1 LLLTPLVSFV
11 LAISSI
17 RTRRS
22 ASAMAMFGTVVT
34 LLLTLLV
41 AWGLTRRSTPFVAN
55 YQYFNLSVAFSG
67 PTNFQSFGI
76 QFVLHA
82 DKLTVAALLAI
93 ELCIIGALGWH
104 QVMGRSE
111 PGAARFHAAITALLF
126 ACVGVLLSYDL
137 AELFAFWAIGG
148 AMTYLLL
155 GHRWGL
161 DDAAARARVAL
172 ALPFLTDICLLCGI
186 AWLYSRYG
194 TQNLTTLI
202 PILHTN
208 PGWTVRSLVVGSV
221 LLFVGVAGRLPLWP
235 FTSWVTQTAITAP
248 PAAVAI
254 VQSVWSVLAI
264 VVLYRLMPIFT
275 ASSPQAM
282 QVFAVSCAAVAV
294 IAPLLTLFGNE
305 PRRIVVLVGSG
316 VAAIGAAVVFQAF
329 RGQASVVAIAGVA
342 IVLAAAP
349 ARAGAM
355 LAISNLAA
363 AMRTDDLAE
372 MGDAWRRMRA
382 SSVALLASIVVVGLS
397 ACGALAYGFSTRSKL
412 GLALGDATL
421 LIAIGGLRL
430 FLGASLGPLRRRRAF
445 EPDRV
450 REAPREVLGYPYW
463 LAVAGAAFLVASL
476 LSGWLNFLDGQKHSN
491 LSLGTL
497 VVWVAVPIVGFA
509 AVTFVYSRGKDGALA
524 LSAAG
529 GVWLDRVTTIVL
541 GLVSRFLIEPVT
553 DIARRIGDWVPEGDG
568 ALGRF
573 SVTSGQLALAA
584 ARAPA
589 VQILVVLAAV
599 LALIFAL
606 VAPGLAR

>member
-363 AMRTDDLAE
+363 AMRTDDMAE